1 MASPNGKNSIRLR
14 IRNEKNGEQSF
25 KAIITH
31 AMESG
36 HRKDYRTGVTIPA
49 DYIAELTVSVD
60 GNRVFVITLGEN
72 ASPNPFLAFTFSR
85 ALVDSQQLLISWVD
99 NLQQVTSHEC
109 VVNFNQS
116 DTFEFRNLKEGP
128 EVQRLLP
135 EPAPVCKTNVP
146 GPAQ

>member
-1 MASPNGKNSIRLR
+1 MANPNGKNSLRLR
-14 IRNEKNGEQSF
+14 IRNEKNGEQLF

-31 AMESG
+31 AMETG
-36 HRKDYRTGVTIPA
+36 HRKDYRTGGVIPA

-60 GNRVFVITLGEN
+60 GNRVLVITLGEN
-72 ASPNPFLAFTFSR
+72 TSPNPFLAFTFSR
-85 ALVDSQQLLISWVD
+85 PLIDAQTLQISWVD
-99 NLQQVTSHEC
+99 NLQQVTNHEC
-109 VVNFNQS
+109 VVNFNHG
-116 DTFEFRNLKEGP
+116 DTFEFKNLKEGP